1 MLLDYSTKHK
11 METQASA
18 KKMVP
23 TMMTTKM
30 MRLKMKNQSLEM
42 MMEKLKMMISK
53 AAKRLKLTSND

>member
-1 MLLDYSTKHK
+1 